1 MNCSQSVWLFPIA
14 PDVTSGGGAWWAGF
28 VQQEMMK
35 MTMSIQNKR
44 PVTGGVSPWLRLW
57 MILALLFLL
66 PSCQEE
72 KEDADLI
79 MATDAAFFPYEY
91 IEDGEIVGIDVDI
104 VREVG
109 RRIGKSIRIENME
122 FDSVIAAVQSGK
134 VDFAASGITATE
146 DRAKQ
151 VLFTVPYAVAQQVI
165 IVPVGSKV
173 SSADD
178 LKNVKVGVQSGT
190 TGDLYVTRNFGEPER
205 YLNGALA
212 IAALKTNKVAAVVL
226 DNLPA
231 EKHVAINSQLKI
243 LPEPLTEEKYAIA
256 LGKDKTA
263 LRDEMNAALQAMAED
278 GTLAEI
284 ASAYADKMEPVEEHG
299 MLYNT
304 FIKDGRWKY
313 LVNGLWVTISISAA
327 AAIIG
332 IVLGALIGIIRST
345 ADQTGRFRFLN
356 MICRLY
362 LTVVRGTPVVV
373 QLLIIYFVIF
383 GAVEVNKVLVA
394 IIAFGLNSA
403 AYVAEIIRS
412 GIMSVDRGQMEAGR
426 SLGLGY
432 GYTMRSIIM
441 PQAFKNVLPA
451 LGNEFIVLLKETS
464 ICSFIAL
471 QDLTKGGNVI
481 ISQTYNAFLPLLAV
495 ALIYLLLVVGLS
507 FLLKKLEVRLKK
519 NER

>member
-1 MNCSQSVWLFPIA
+1 MMMSVQSKQ
-14 PDVTSGGGAWWAGF
+14 SRGKGADLL
-28 VQQEMMK
+28 
-35 MTMSIQNKR
+35 
-44 PVTGGVSPWLRLW
+44 LRMW
-57 MILALLFLL
+57 MVVALLLML
-66 PSCQEE
+66 PACKEEE
-72 KEDADLI
+72 KADLV

-91 IEDGEIVGIDVDI
+91 IEEGEIVGIDIDI
-104 VREVG
+104 VNEVG
-109 RRIGKSIRIENME
+109 RRIGKTIRIENME

-134 VDFAASGITATE
+134 VDFAASGITASE

-151 VLFTVPYAVAQQVI
+151 VLFTVPYATAQQVI
-165 IVPVGSKV
+165 IVPNGS
-173 SSADD
+173 SIASAAD
-178 LKNVKVGVQSGT
+178 LKGVKVGVQSGT
-190 TGDLYVTRNFGEPER
+190 TGDLYVKDNIGEPER
-205 YLNGALA
+205 YPSGAMA
-212 IAALKTNKVAAVVL
+212 VAALKTGKVDAVVL

-231 EKHVAINSQLKI
+231 EKHVAQNAQLKI

-256 LGKDKTA
+256 LGKNQTA
-263 LRDEMNAALQAMAED
+263 LRDEMNAALQEMAAD
-278 GTLAEI
+278 GSLERI
-284 ASAYADKMEPVEEHG
+284 AAAYVGKEMPADEHG
-299 MLYNT
+299 VFYNN
-304 FIKDGRWKY
+304 FVKDGRWKY
-313 LVNGLWVTISISAA
+313 LANGLLVTVEISAA
-327 AAIIG
+327 AALIG

-345 ADQTGRFRFLN
+345 ADQTGRFRYLN
-356 MICRLY
+356 LLCRLY

-394 IIAFGLNSA
+394 IVAFGLNSA

-432 GYTMRSIIM
+432 GYTMRSVIM

-464 ICSFIAL
+464 ICGYIAL

-481 ISQTYNAFLPLLAV
+481 MSQTYNAFLPLLAV

-507 FLLKKLEVRLKK
+507 HLLKKLELRLKK

>member
-1 MNCSQSVWLFPIA
+1 ML
-14 PDVTSGGGAWWAGF
+14 
-28 VQQEMMK
+28 
-35 MTMSIQNKR
+35 
-44 PVTGGVSPWLRLW
+44 LRLW
-57 MILALLFLL
+57 VIVALLLML
-66 PSCQEE
+66 PACKEE
-72 KEDADLI
+72 EQADLV

-91 IEDGEIVGIDVDI
+91 IEEGEIVGIDVDI

-109 RRIGKSIRIENME
+109 RRIGKTIRIENME

-134 VDFAASGITATE
+134 VDFAASGITASE

-165 IVPVGSKV
+165 IVPQGSAIT
-173 SSADD
+173 SAAD
-178 LKNVKVGVQSGT
+178 LKGVKVGVQSGT
-190 TGDLYVTRNFGEPER
+190 TGDMYVKDNIGEPER
-205 YLNGALA
+205 YTNGAMA
-212 IAALKTNKVAAVVL
+212 IAALKTGKVDAVVL

-231 EKHVAINSQLKI
+231 EKHVAQNAQLKI

-256 LGKDKTA
+256 LGKNQTA
-263 LRDEMNAALQAMAED
+263 LRDEMNAALQEMAAD
-278 GTLAEI
+278 GSLARM
-284 ASAYADKMEPVEEHG
+284 ASAYADKKMPVDEHG
-299 MLYNT
+299 VFYNN

-313 LVNGLWVTISISAA
+313 LANGLLVTVEISAA
-327 AAIIG
+327 AALIG

-345 ADQTGRFRFLN
+345 ADQTGRFYYLN
-356 MICRLY
+356 MLCRLY

-394 IIAFGLNSA
+394 IVAFGLNSA

-432 GYTMRSIIM
+432 GYTMRSVIM

-464 ICSFIAL
+464 ICGYIAL

-481 ISQTYNAFLPLLAV
+481 MSQTYNAFLPLLAV

-507 FLLKKLEVRLKK
+507 YLLKKLELRLKK